1 MKPFEQQ
8 NYYELLEVPVSAP
21 ADDVRAAYSR
31 LMELYAPDSIAV
43 YALVA
48 PEQVDSLRTRMTEA
62 METLTNA
69 ELRAEYDKGL
79 GLPTQRMVEAV
90 ASGRTPSNEAR
101 TGASTV
107 ARAAEPLVSSVTPA
121 VSAAPP
127 PEEPAVGPGDFRATF
142 FRGFSFAYV
151 SSSLQDTQSLGN
163 SVYVPSSR
171 PATSSAEPRSVP
183 ANDAVT
189 ASAPPSE
196 SPRAENVS
204 LAPASSFARASA
216 EPQAPAS
223 AVPVP
228 ASVSTSSN
236 AGQGSPVPASVSTSN
251 APVASVSTE
260 AGPPAPLSVAASV
273 STEAGPPAPLSAAAS
288 VSTEAR
294 SPAPTSAAASV
305 FSATR
310 APAPVSA
317 AASVSIEAGS
327 PTALPAARVAVEAAP
342 PAAPVP
348 VSAESAPSAPPV
360 APKTS
365 AAVATAREPALAS
378 TALIT
383 APSRQEGATAHARPQ
398 PGGRTAS
405 SRGTPDTQPPPLPS
419 SSERA
424 RHARQGAGPTRG
436 NAQVLS
442 QDATIATA
450 EAALAVAARVREP
463 QARPRTPEI
472 PPDAE
477 FNGEL
482 LRRVR
487 EARGQSLQQ
496 VADRTRITRSH
507 LENVEAD
514 RYAALPP
521 PVYLRGILMNLA
533 RELGLDPLR
542 VSRSYLTLASEKSG
556 KK

>member
-21 ADDVRAAYSR
+21 ADDIRAAYSR

-43 YALVA
+43 YALVS
-48 PEQVDSLRTRMTEA
+48 PEQVDSLRARMTEA
-62 METLTNA
+62 MEFLTNA

-79 GLPTQRMVEAV
+79 GLPTQRMVQAV
-90 ASGRTPSNEAR
+90 AAGRTSSNEAR
-101 TGASTV
+101 TGAGTV
-107 ARAAEPLVSSVTPA
+107 ARAAEALVSFETPA
-121 VSAAPP
+121 VTAATP

-171 PATSSAEPRSVP
+171 PATPSAEPRSVP
-183 ANDAVT
+183 VNDAVT
-189 ASAPPSE
+189 ASAPSSE
-196 SPRAENVS
+196 RPRAENVS
-204 LAPASSFARASA
+204 SAPAPASSFVRAGS

-223 AVPVP
+223 AV
-228 ASVSTSSN
+228 
-236 AGQGSPVPASVSTSN
+236 PVPASVSTSN

-260 AGPPAPLSVAASV
+260 ARPPAPVSAAASV
-273 STEAGPPAPLSAAAS
+273 STKARLPTPVSAAAS

-294 SPAPTSAAASV
+294 P
-305 FSATR
+305 
-310 APAPVSA
+310 
-317 AASVSIEAGS
+317 
-327 PTALPAARVAVEAAP
+327 
-342 PAAPVP
+342 PVP
-348 VSAESAPSAPPV
+348 VSAATSLSAEPAPSAPPV
-360 APKTS
+360 APTTS

-383 APSRQEGATAHARPQ
+383 ASTRQEGVTAHARPQ
-398 PGGRTAS
+398 PGGRAAS
-405 SRGTPDTQPPPLPS
+405 SRGTPDTQPPPLPP
-419 SSERA
+419 SSEKA
-424 RHARQGAGPTRG
+424 RHARQGSGLTRG
-436 NAQVLS
+436 GAQVLS
-442 QDATIATA
+442 EAATIATA
-450 EAALAVAARVREP
+450 EAALAVAARVRE

-472 PPDAE
+472 PSDAE

-542 VSRSYLTLASEKSG
+542 VSKSYLTLASEKSG

>member
-204 LAPASSFARASA
+204 LAPASSFARASS

-251 APVASVSTE
+251 ALVASASTE
-260 AGPPAPLSVAASV
+260 AR
-273 STEAGPPAPLSAAAS
+273 PPAPLSAAVS

-305 FSATR
+305 FSEAR

-360 APKTS
+360 APTTS

-398 PGGRTAS
+398 PGGRPAS
-405 SRGTPDTQPPPLPS
+405 SRGTSDTQPPPLPS

-463 QARPRTPEI
+463 QARPRTPES

>member
-260 AGPPAPLSVAASV
+260 AGPPAPLS
-273 STEAGPPAPLSAAAS
+273 AAAS

-317 AASVSIEAGS
+317 AASVPIEAGS
-327 PTALPAARVAVEAAP
+327 STALPAARVAVEAAP

>member
-251 APVASVSTE
+251 APV
-260 AGPPAPLSVAASV
+260 ASV